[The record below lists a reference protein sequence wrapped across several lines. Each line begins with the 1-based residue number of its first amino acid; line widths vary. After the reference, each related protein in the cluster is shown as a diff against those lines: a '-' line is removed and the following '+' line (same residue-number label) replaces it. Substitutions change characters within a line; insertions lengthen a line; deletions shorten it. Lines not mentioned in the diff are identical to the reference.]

1 MAGAQQYR
9 DVEVLFVLRAILRG
23 LCLRWITTM
32 FERRFAR
39 PLTENQVRYIKNK
52 YGRDPRFGTP
62 VANAPNFG
70 SSSNRR
76 SGEYPETDNV
86 LGIDF
91 SQFPR
96 QDAVLPQASLRVS
109 DFPRAGAAVAA
120 GASSAPAAAS
130 AAAIAMPALAPHP
143 PTEYPRLDP
152 LSRPDEDILNMCTA
166 AATDLNPLYYGYQ
179 GEDVDAECD
188 EIDECFNAD
197 MNVHMDLRMD
207 PYTGPLLNQSQNH
220 FDLPRGT
227 DFFQF
232 GHNTANA
239 GEQKLTTT
247 GATEAN
253 QGQDFTFLDA
263 STRENAFEDFNCG
276 DGDVDMDFLGDTDVA
291 ALLQQQ
297 QELHQQRLQQQQ
309 QQEQLLQHEVQS
321 FMAQRQLLIKK
332 AHALAAHRQSL
343 SPGSSVPGCHDD
355 TFHASGAPLGSQE
368 HHAAHSRRPYVPN
381 AGDFTNADAMFQQ
394 QTMQFASLENPLLQP
409 ALAPREGG
417 HLSLQAC
424 PEVEEDIDDEEEEDD
439 DDEEGEEGEEGGEGE
454 EGEEEEEDDDDE
466 YDEYDYEEPPT
477 RPGRRKMPY
486 QFIKTA
492 PLTEEEED
500 AFWVKWDAF
509 QEKMKPILAKLHAKR
524 EAKERKAA
532 QRKAAQRKAA
542 QRDAAQRD
550 AAQRDAAQ
558 RDAAQRDAA
567 QREGVVVC

>member
-1 MAGAQQYR
+1 
-9 DVEVLFVLRAILRG
+9 
-23 LCLRWITTM
+23 M
-32 FERRFAR
+32 FCS
-39 PLTENQVRYIKNK
+39 
-52 YGRDPRFGTP
+52 TP

-76 SGEYPETDNV
+76 SGEYPETDDV

-96 QDAVLPQASLRVS
+96 QNAVLPQASLRVS

-152 LSRPDEDILNMCTA
+152 LSRPDEDILNMCTS

-239 GEQKLTTT
+239 GEQKLTT

-309 QQEQLLQHEVQS
+309 QQEQLLQHE
-321 FMAQRQLLIKK
+321 
-332 AHALAAHRQSL
+332 
-343 SPGSSVPGCHDD
+343 
-355 TFHASGAPLGSQE
+355 
-368 HHAAHSRRPYVPN
+368 
-381 AGDFTNADAMFQQ
+381 
-394 QTMQFASLENPLLQP
+394 
-409 ALAPREGG
+409 
-417 HLSLQAC
+417 
-424 PEVEEDIDDEEEEDD
+424 
-439 DDEEGEEGEEGGEGE
+439 
-454 EGEEEEEDDDDE
+454 
-466 YDEYDYEEPPT
+466 
-477 RPGRRKMPY
+477 
-486 QFIKTA
+486 
-492 PLTEEEED
+492 
-500 AFWVKWDAF
+500 
-509 QEKMKPILAKLHAKR
+509 
-524 EAKERKAA
+524 
-532 QRKAAQRKAA
+532 
-542 QRDAAQRD
+542 
-550 AAQRDAAQ
+550 
-558 RDAAQRDAA
+558 
-567 QREGVVVC
+567 